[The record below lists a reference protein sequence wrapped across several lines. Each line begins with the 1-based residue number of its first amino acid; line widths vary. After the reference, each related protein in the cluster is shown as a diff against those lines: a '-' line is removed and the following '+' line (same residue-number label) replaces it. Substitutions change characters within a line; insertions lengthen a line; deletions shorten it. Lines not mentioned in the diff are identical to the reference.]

1 MSMESGALSGIIPN
15 AVDEVG
21 GPTILATFT
30 VIAAPPRTKP
40 CEGLGVRVGR
50 SAGR

>member
-1 MSMESGALSGIIPN
+1 MSGVIPE

-30 VIAAPPRTKP
+30 VIAALR
-40 CEGLGVRVGR
+40 RWR
-50 SAGR
+50 S

>member
-1 MSMESGALSGIIPN
+1 MGSKQLLEAIPA

-30 VIAAPPRTKP
+30 VIAELLPI
-40 CEGLGVRVGR
+40 GLRHP
-50 SAGR
+50 A